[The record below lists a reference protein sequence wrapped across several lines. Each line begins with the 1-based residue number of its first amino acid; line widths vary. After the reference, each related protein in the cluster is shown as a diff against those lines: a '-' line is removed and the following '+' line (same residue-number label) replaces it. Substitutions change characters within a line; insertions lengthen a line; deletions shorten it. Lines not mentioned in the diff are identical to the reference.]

1 MPIIKWHRQDD
12 FGCENVYTPCVTC
25 QIITDHEMIL
35 RTHFTLLCIFSFYF
49 NEIKHAF
56 TKEFLCSAIYD
67 NLSKELDMPGQMI
80 LLENALTY
88 YYKLYPL
95 KWERKE
101 DNLHLLMARRERY
114 DCY

>member
-1 MPIIKWHRQDD
+1 
-12 FGCENVYTPCVTC
+12 
-25 QIITDHEMIL
+25 
-35 RTHFTLLCIFSFYF
+35 
-49 NEIKHAF
+49 
-56 TKEFLCSAIYD
+56 
-67 NLSKELDMPGQMI
+67 MPGQMI